1 MALGATVYTIFL
13 LAPSLQDRLFIKY
26 GMTSSLITVIV
37 AIAPLLG
44 ATFST
49 WVLQLTGTGCG
60 ALFGLVTLEIF
71 KNVAGYR
78 YNP

>member
-1 MALGATVYTIFL
+1 
-13 LAPSLQDRLFIKY
+13 
-26 GMTSSLITVIV
+26 MTSSLITVIV

-49 WVLQLTGTGCG
+49 WILQLTGTGCG

-71 KNVAGYR
+71 KNTGGYR